1 MNCVSPFEPEKEFK
15 VYNSCKCSQII
26 HSIRAGHVPT
36 FLKSFEIVLLL
47 QAFNCFYDV
56 WFERNRAQ
64 NFKNRAFFLHFLE
77 IWLNLIFSKN
87 VIYAF
92 RPSRKTLKVIK
103 NIKRSWR
110 IRFQLLKRQNRPPND
125 EKKTKFPNKM
135 SEILDFT
142 ETVSRYRRYLAHFS
156 IFFKSVFCIA
166 FYTF

>member
-1 MNCVSPFEPEKEFK
+1 MVQNRRFHGFTVLQISQSFFDIFK
-15 VYNSCKCSQII
+15 IFFLYCIQHII
-26 HSIRAGHVPT
+26 LHIS
-36 FLKSFEIVLLL
+36 
-47 QAFNCFYDV
+47 QAFNRFYDF
-56 WFERNRAQ
+56 WFGRNRAK

-103 NIKRSWR
+103 NIRRSWR